1 MRLTTEREFKSN
13 PSKFLNGQVDT
24 VVTRRG
30 RPMAMVSPL
39 PRLSVA
45 DGITQMGRALRG
57 SSVTKR
63 ELLKLLKEARQ
74 EVYGRPRCP

>member
-1 MRLTTEREFKSN
+1 
-13 PSKFLNGQVDT
+13 
-24 VVTRRG
+24 
-30 RPMAMVSPL
+30 MAMVSPL

-45 DGITQMGRALRG
+45 DAIAQMGKTLRD